1 MRLFFVLTNPFFVI
15 IFASKTPVVMID
27 RFIQYIETEK
37 RYSALTVKAY
47 RRDMDRFA
55 LYMKEAYEVRDLT
68 EVNTLLVRSFLVY
81 LKDEGLSNRSINR
94 MISTLKTFYK
104 YCLRE
109 GLVRKS
115 PMTGVQNLKLPKNLV
130 KFVPESDINKVS
142 FENCDDYTIKR
153 DELLFEI
160 LYQTGIRKAELIGL
174 RDVDVDDVESRIKV
188 LGKRNKERFIP
199 IGSELLRMISH
210 YQALRDESFEVHADR
225 LLLNDKGEEMTPY
238 FVYNKVHQIL
248 EEVTSL
254 RQKSP
259 HVLRH
264 TFATHLLDEGA
275 SLLAIQKLLGHTELA
290 TTQVYAHNTIEQL
303 KKIHQQAHPKGN

>member
-1 MRLFFVLTNPFFVI
+1 
-15 IFASKTPVVMID
+15 MID

-47 RRDMDRFA
+47 RRDMERFA

-68 EVNTLLVRSFLVY
+68 KVSTPLVKSFLVS

-109 GLVRKS
+109 GEVKKS
-115 PMTGVQNLKLPKNLV
+115 PMTGIRNLKQPKNLV
-130 KFVPESDINKVS
+130 KFVPEKDINKVS

-174 RDVDVDDVESRIKV
+174 RDADVDVMAMRIKV
-188 LGKRNKERFIP
+188 LGKRNKERYIP
-199 IGSELLRMISH
+199 VSRELLGMIAH
-210 YQALRDESFEVHADR
+210 YQSLRDERFGAHADR

-238 FVYNKVHQIL
+238 FVYNKVHRIL

-254 RQKSP
+254 KQKSP

-290 TTQVYAHNTIEQL
+290 TTQVYALNTIEQL
-303 KKIHQQAHPKGN
+303 KKIHEQAHPKGG

>member
-1 MRLFFVLTNPFFVI
+1 
-15 IFASKTPVVMID
+15 MID
-27 RFIQYIETEK
+27 RFIQYIEAER
-37 RYSALTVKAY
+37 RYSPLTAKSY
-47 RRDMDRFA
+47 RRDLERYAQYLSTTYA
-55 LYMKEAYEVRDLT
+55 LNDMSQATTPMIK
-68 EVNTLLVRSFLVY
+68 SFLVQ
-81 LKDEGLSNRSINR
+81 LKNEELSNRSINR

-104 YCLRE
+104 YCMRE
-109 GLVRKS
+109 GLVEKS
-115 PMTGVQNLKLPKNLV
+115 PMTGIRNLKLPKNLV

-142 FENCDDYTIKR
+142 FENLEDYTIKR

-174 RDVDVDDVESRIKV
+174 RDGDVDRMAMRIKV

-199 IGSELLRMISH
+199 VGRNLLQMIEH
-210 YQALRDESFEVHADR
+210 YQALRDERFETHADR

-238 FVYNKVHQIL
+238 FVYNKVHQLL
-248 EEVTSL
+248 EGVTSL

-275 SLLAIQKLLGHTELA
+275 SLVAIQKLLGHTDLA
-290 TTQVYAHNTIEQL
+290 TTQIYAHNTIEQL
-303 KKIHQQAHPKGN
+303 KKIHEQAHPKGG

>member
-1 MRLFFVLTNPFFVI
+1 MPI
-15 IFASKTPVVMID
+15 ID
-27 RFIQYIETEK
+27 QFISYIQAER
-37 RYSALTVKAY
+37 RYSALTAKSY
-47 RRDMDRFA
+47 
-55 LYMKEAYEVRDLT
+55 LRDLERYAKYLSSSYELT
-68 EVNTLLVRSFLVY
+68 DLTKVTTPMVKSFLVQ
-81 LKDEGLSNRSINR
+81 LKSEDLSNRSINR

-104 YCLRE
+104 YCMRE
-109 GLVRKS
+109 GLVEKS
-115 PMTGVQNLKLPKNLV
+115 PMTGIRNLKLPKNLV

-174 RDVDVDDVESRIKV
+174 KDGDVDRMAMRIKV

-199 IGSELLRMISH
+199 IGRNLLQMIEH
-210 YQALRDESFEVHADR
+210 YQALRDERFETHPDR

-238 FVYNKVHQIL
+238 FVYNKVHQLL
-248 EEVTSL
+248 EGVTSL

-275 SLLAIQKLLGHTELA
+275 SLVAIQKLLGHTDLA

-303 KKIHQQAHPKGN
+303 KKIHQQAHPKGG

>member
-1 MRLFFVLTNPFFVI
+1 
-15 IFASKTPVVMID
+15 MIE

-47 RRDMDRFA
+47 WRDMDRFA
-55 LYMKEAYEVRDLT
+55 VYMMKTYEMEDLT
-68 EVNTLLVRSFLVY
+68 KATTPMVKSFLVQ
-81 LKDEGLSNRSINR
+81 LKSEDLSNRSINR

-104 YCLRE
+104 YCMRE
-109 GLVRKS
+109 GLIEKS
-115 PMTGVQNLKLPKNLV
+115 PMTGVRNLKLPKNLV

-142 FENCDDYTIKR
+142 FENSDDYTIKR

-174 RDVDVDDVESRIKV
+174 KDGDVDRMAMRIKV

-199 IGSELLRMISH
+199 VGRNLLQMIEH
-210 YQALRDESFEVHADR
+210 YQTLRDEKFENHPDR
-225 LLLNDKGEEMTPY
+225 LLLNDKGDEMTPY
-238 FVYNKVHQIL
+238 FVYNKVHQLL
-248 EEVTSL
+248 EGVTSL

-275 SLLAIQKLLGHTELA
+275 SLVAIQKLLGHTDLA

-303 KKIHQQAHPKGN
+303 KKIHQQAHPKGG

>member
-1 MRLFFVLTNPFFVI
+1 M
-15 IFASKTPVVMID
+15 MIE

-47 RRDMDRFA
+47 QRDMDRFA
-55 LYMKEAYEVRDLT
+55 LYMKEAYEIRDLSK
-68 EVNTLLVRSFLVY
+68 VNTPLVKSFLVY

-109 GLVRKS
+109 GSVKKS
-115 PMTGVQNLKLPKNLV
+115 PMIGIRNLKQPKNLV

-174 RDVDVDDVESRIKV
+174 KDSDVDRIAMRIKV
-188 LGKRNKERFIP
+188 LGKRDKERYIP
-199 IGSELLRMISH
+199 ISREMLQMIGH
-210 YQALRDESFEVHADR
+210 YQALRDERFGVHADR

-238 FVYNKVHQIL
+238 FVYNKVHLIL

-254 RQKSP
+254 KQKSP

-290 TTQVYAHNTIEQL
+290 TTQIYAHNTIEQL
-303 KKIHQQAHPKGN
+303 KKIHEQAHPKGG

>member
-1 MRLFFVLTNPFFVI
+1 
-15 IFASKTPVVMID
+15 MIE

-47 RRDMDRFA
+47 QRDMDRFA
-55 LYMKEAYEVRDLT
+55 TYMMSTYEMDDLSKAT
-68 EVNTLLVRSFLVY
+68 TPMVKSFLVE
-81 LKDEGLSNRSINR
+81 LKNEDLSNRSINR

-104 YCLRE
+104 YCMRE
-109 GLVRKS
+109 GLVEKS
-115 PMTGVQNLKLPKNLV
+115 PMTGVRNLKLPKNLV
-130 KFVPESDINKVS
+130 KFVPESDINKVT

-174 RDVDVDDVESRIKV
+174 KDSDVDRMAMRIKV

-199 IGSELLRMISH
+199 IGRNLLQMIEH
-210 YQALRDESFEVHADR
+210 YQALRDERFETHPDR

-238 FVYNKVHQIL
+238 FVYNKVHQLL
-248 EEVTSL
+248 EGVTSL

-275 SLLAIQKLLGHTELA
+275 SLVAIQKLLGHTDLA

-303 KKIHQQAHPKGN
+303 KKIHEQAHPKGG

>member
-1 MRLFFVLTNPFFVI
+1 MLNFTTKFFYCPFAMSI
-15 IFASKTPVVMID
+15 ID
-27 RFIQYIETEK
+27 QFISYIQAER
-37 RYSALTVKAY
+37 RYSPLTVKAY
-47 RRDMDRFA
+47 RRDLERYASYLSSTYAQDNLCKVSTPMV
-55 LYMKEAYEVRDLT
+55 K
-68 EVNTLLVRSFLVY
+68 SFLVS

-104 YCLRE
+104 YCERE
-109 GLVRKS
+109 GKTAKTPLF
-115 PMTGVQNLKLPKNLV
+115 GVKNLRQPKNLV

-142 FENCDDYTIKR
+142 FENSDDYTIKR

-174 RDVDVDDVESRIKV
+174 RDKDVDKLERRIKV
-188 LGKRNKERFIP
+188 LGKRDKERFIP
-199 IGSELLRMISH
+199 VSHELLQMVGH
-210 YQALRDESFEVHADR
+210 YQTLRDERFESHADR

-238 FVYNKVHQIL
+238 FVYNKVHRML
-248 EEVTSL
+248 EGVTSL
-254 RQKSP
+254 KQKSP

-275 SLLAIQKLLGHTELA
+275 SLVAIQKLLGHADLA

-303 KKIHQQAHPKGN
+303 KNIHKQAHPKGG

>member
-1 MRLFFVLTNPFFVI
+1 M
-15 IFASKTPVVMID
+15 MID

-55 LYMKEAYEVRDLT
+55 VYMKTTYELDDLAQAT
-68 EVNTLLVRSFLVY
+68 TPMVRSFLVR

-104 YCLRE
+104 YCMRE
-109 GLVRKS
+109 GLIEKS
-115 PMTGVQNLKLPKNLV
+115 PMTGVRNLKLPKNLV

-174 RDVDVDDVESRIKV
+174 KDGDVDKMAMRIKV

-199 IGSELLRMISH
+199 VGRNLLQMIEH
-210 YQALRDESFEVHADR
+210 YQVLRDERFEVHADR

-238 FVYNKVHQIL
+238 FVYNKVHQML
-248 EEVTSL
+248 EGVTSL

-275 SLLAIQKLLGHTELA
+275 SLVAIQKLLGHTDLA

-303 KKIHQQAHPKGN
+303 KKIHEQAHPKGG

>member
-1 MRLFFVLTNPFFVI
+1 
-15 IFASKTPVVMID
+15 MIN
-27 RFIQYIETEK
+27 RFIQYIEAER
-37 RYSALTVKAY
+37 RYSPLTAKSY
-47 RRDMDRFA
+47 RRDLERYA
-55 LYMKEAYEVRDLT
+55 QYLSVTY
-68 EVNTLLVRSFLVY
+68 TLDDMSQATTPMIKSFLVQ
-81 LKDEGLSNRSINR
+81 LKNEELSNRSINR

-104 YCLRE
+104 FCMRE
-109 GLVRKS
+109 GIIDKS
-115 PMTGVQNLKLPKNLV
+115 PMTGIRNLKLPKNLV

-174 RDVDVDDVESRIKV
+174 KDGDVDRMAMRIKV

-199 IGSELLRMISH
+199 VGCNLLQMIEH
-210 YQALRDESFEVHADR
+210 YQTLRDKQFEIHADR

-238 FVYNKVHQIL
+238 FVYNKVHQLL
-248 EEVTSL
+248 EGVTSL

-275 SLLAIQKLLGHTELA
+275 SLVAIQKLLGHTDLA

-303 KKIHQQAHPKGN
+303 KKIHQQAHPKGG